1 MADYTTN
8 YNLKKPASTDFYN
21 VADFNGNADI
31 IDTALN
37 SKLEK
42 DLSNISGE
50 AVPVANGGTG
60 ATTASGACSNIGA
73 VQLSGSTMSGN
84 LEIEKSAQTETSVT
98 VTNPNG
104 SVQLSVNSRRGFY
117 DKGNSKW
124 VLKSEANSSDWTF
137 DGTAANAQKVNN
149 KVAYIPLDSANN
161 VDVLSYIKN
170 LPDNAI
176 GTFMGVDCTNTP
188 GYNWMLYNVLYHGG
202 GTGEWQEIFVLASN
216 ENYTFSNFYVN
227 SAWKGWQLIQTKNA
241 GVTFVAQN
249 APSNSRD
256 GDLWAW

>member
-1 MADYTTN
+1 MADYTSN
-8 YNLKKPASTDFYN
+8 YNLKKPADTDFYD

-31 IDTALN
+31 IDTALEA
-37 SKLEK
+37 KLEK
-42 DLSNISGE
+42 DLSNISGG
-50 AVPVANGGTG
+50 AVPIANGGTG

-84 LEIEKSAQTETSVT
+84 LEIEKSTQTETSVT

-104 SVQLSVNSRRGFY
+104 SIQLSVNSRRGFY

-149 KVAYIPLDSANN
+149 KNAFIHLSGASN
-161 VDVLSYIKN
+161 VDLLSYIDN
-170 LPDNAI
+170 LSSDVV
-176 GTFMGVDCTNTP
+176 GSFMATDCTNTP
-188 GYNWMLYNVLYHGG
+188 NSTNWWLVSVIYNGG
-202 GTGEWQEIFVLASN
+202 SEKMVLASADGFC
-216 ENYTFSNFYVN
+216 YSNHRWGN
-227 SAWKGWQLIQTKNA
+227 AWRGWQKINA
-241 GVTFVAQN
+241 TDSANCFVASSTPSKAQN
-249 APSNSRD
+249 